1 MDGASKLQRI
11 FHVDLPSIKPTIIML
26 LILQIGSL
34 MSVGFEKV
42 FLLQNQLNMSSSDVL
57 STYVYRVGLVDN
69 DYGYSTAVGLFNSLI
84 NMFLLIS
91 ANMIAKRTTNESL
104 W

>member
-1 MDGASKLQRI
+1 
-11 FHVDLPSIKPTIIML
+11 ML

>member
-1 MDGASKLQRI
+1 
-11 FHVDLPSIKPTIIML
+11 
-26 LILQIGSL
+26 

>member
-1 MDGASKLQRI
+1 
-11 FHVDLPSIKPTIIML
+11 
-26 LILQIGSL
+26 

-42 FLLQNQLNMSSSDVL
+42 FLLQNQMNIASSDVL

-69 DYGYSTAVGLFNSLI
+69 DYGYSTAVGLFNSVI
-84 NMFLLIS
+84 NMLLLVS
-91 ANMIAKRTTNESL
+91 ANKIAKMTVKESL